1 MAEIPFK
8 DSFWADEVNPEPAPP
23 LQGDTRADVV
33 VIGAGIVGLS
43 CAYYLRKEGLD
54 VVLLERKHVGYASSG
69 RNFGVLTPTI
79 GPWVGDWG
87 GFYDSDLWR
96 KLHAWLQNSVDEAE
110 QLLASEEISCEF
122 KRRPLSFVALQESD
136 VDELK
141 RNVERQL
148 DMGTPARFL
157 NAEDMGELVTFKTFG
172 GMALDGS
179 AAVQP
184 WQMVRGYR
192 QLALQAGV
200 RLHEET
206 PVESMLSGTQVVL
219 RTPQGAVTA
228 DKAVMAMNA
237 YSGQFGFMYKYIM
250 PRYGYAIAT
259 EPLDE
264 KTAAA
269 VGLPD
274 DDTFLDVHAE
284 GGRGNFYQRFRS
296 DRRLLCGGTGPTVGS
311 RQAMGAPELMPA
323 QGYNDSVASLRAEM
337 VRRYPVLSDIRV
349 ESAWGG
355 ATCTTST
362 FLPVFCEDPEEENVI
377 VALVANGRGMIGVGT
392 GHLVKGL
399 VLGKDKLDESTRTFL
414 DACVGPHDAD
424 PRILEDALTA
434 RIDRARIDRDR
445 R

>member
-1 MAEIPFK
+1 M
-8 DSFWADEVNPEPAPP
+8 
-23 LQGDTRADVV
+23 
-33 VIGAGIVGLS
+33 
-43 CAYYLRKEGLD
+43 
-54 VVLLERKHVGYASSG
+54 
-69 RNFGVLTPTI
+69 
-79 GPWVGDWG
+79 
-87 GFYDSDLWR
+87 
-96 KLHAWLQNSVDEAE
+96 DEAE

-141 RNVERQL
+141 RNVDRQL
-148 DMGTPARFL
+148 SMGVPARFL
-157 NAEDMGELVTFKTFG
+157 NAEDMGELVTYKTFG

-200 RLHEET
+200 RLYEET
-206 PVESMLSGTQVVL
+206 PVESMQSGTQVVL

-237 YSGQFGFMYKYIM
+237 YSGQFGFMYKYIL

-274 DDTFLDVHAE
+274 DDTVLDVHAE
-284 GGRGNFYQRFRS
+284 GGRGSFYQRFRS
-296 DRRLLCGGTGPTVGS
+296 DRRLLCGGAGPSAGV
-311 RQAMGAPELMPA
+311 RQALRAPELMPA
-323 QGYNDSVASLRAEM
+323 QGHSEAVAGLRAEM

-349 ESAWGG
+349 ETAWGG
-355 ATCTTST
+355 ATCATST
-362 FLPVFCEDPEEENVI
+362 FLPIFCEDPEEENVI
-377 VALVANGRGMIGVGT
+377 VALVANGRGMIGVGA

-424 PRILEDALTA
+424 PRILEDAL
-434 RIDRARIDRDR
+434 RARAESDR